1 MTDAPS
7 PASGAPLKLF
17 NSLTRKLE
25 EFRPVHPGEA
35 RVYSCG
41 PTVYNYPHIGNM
53 RAYVFAD
60 TLGRTLSFKGY
71 KLTHVIN
78 ITDVGHLTDD
88 ADAGEDKL
96 EKAAAEKAQSI
107 WDIARH
113 YTEAYWAD
121 VKALNIRQPAHW
133 SIATDYVPQ
142 MIEFAKAIAD
152 KHCYELDSGL
162 YFNTKTVPDYGRL
175 AREDDLLAEM
185 QKLIQ
190 RQKAAKDIAGA
201 KERIDALRKLVI
213 DFIAVI
219 DDFYKRKSLK
229 KYQSLRAIWQVAAE
243 ASEDDFPAALQRSLN
258 ESRAFFKA
266 PRVEPVAG
274 KRNDEDF
281 AIWRKTPAGETR
293 QMEWDSP
300 WGRGA
305 PGWHLE
311 CSVMSEALL
320 GFPFDIH
327 TGGIDHRE
335 IHHPNEIAQNQAHSC
350 SADSGARFWMHNNF
364 LVERS
369 GKMSKSS
376 GEFLRLQLLIDK
388 GYHTLAYRL
397 MCLQAHYR
405 SELEFSWEGLGAA
418 LTRLKRLVMA
428 VEKLDPPRNG
438 EVASRSDDGG
448 GARPSAD
455 AAQDRPPPPPASPI
469 PLPVP
474 GRIADLLAKFDAA
487 MSDDLNTPV
496 ALTLL
501 EEAAAMKKVDA
512 DQKRAALA
520 AMDAVLGLNILS
532 LSRADLRIRPRAATI
547 TEVEIEEILTR
558 RKEARAAKDF
568 ATSDKLRDELIAAG
582 VEVMDG
588 DPLGWDWRLEA

>member
-1 MTDAPS
+1 MAQSMTDNIAATS
-7 PASGAPLKLF
+7 APLRLF
-17 NSLTRKLE
+17 NSLTRSLE
-25 EFRPVHPGEA
+25 IFTPVHAGEA

-60 TLGRTLSFKGY
+60 TLGRTLSHKGY

-107 WDIARH
+107 WEIARH
-113 YTEAYWAD
+113 YTEAYWQD
-121 VKALNIRQPAHW
+121 IKDLGIRQPAHW

-152 KHCYELDSGL
+152 KHCYELPSGL
-162 YFNTKTVPDYGRL
+162 YFDTGSVSDYGRL
-175 AREDDLLAEM
+175 ARHGTDEGES
-185 QKLIQ
+185 
-190 RQKAAKDIAGA
+190 
-201 KERIDALRKLVI
+201 RID
-213 DFIAVI
+213 
-219 DDFYKRKSLK
+219 
-229 KYQSLRAIWQVAAE
+229 
-243 ASEDDFPAALQRSLN
+243 
-258 ESRAFFKA
+258 
-266 PRVEPVAG
+266 PVDG
-274 KRNDEDF
+274 KRQPADF
-281 AIWRKTPAGETR
+281 AIWRKTPEGEKR

-300 WGRGA
+300 WGKGA

-350 SADSGARFWMHNNF
+350 TSDSGARFWMHNNF

-388 GYHTLAYRL
+388 GYHPLAYRL

-405 SELEFSWEGLGAA
+405 SELEYSWENLAAA

-428 VEKLDPPRNG
+428 VMPLRSVSPEPVNHPRLS
-438 EVASRSDDGG
+438 E
-448 GARPSAD
+448 
-455 AAQDRPPPPPASPI
+455 
-469 PLPVP
+469 
-474 GRIADLLAKFDAA
+474 LLGKFDAA
-487 MSDDLNTPV
+487 VSDDLNTAI
-496 ALTLL
+496 ALTLI

-512 DQKRAALA
+512 GQKRALIE
-520 AMDAVLGLNILS
+520 AMDAVLGLQLFAIT
-532 LSRADLRIRPRAATI
+532 REELRLRPKAATI
-547 TEVEIEEILTR
+547 SEAEIADILDQ
-558 RKEARAAKDF
+558 RKAARADKDF
-568 ATSDKLRDELIAAG
+568 ARSDSLRDQLITQG
-582 VEVMDG
+582 VDVMDG
-588 DPLGWDWRLEA
+588 DPLAWDWRPIE